1 MRTVA
6 SAVIDSFNQ
15 EAWKMKKILIITGP
29 GGDAQGWGDL
39 SVTKTLRD
47 ALNSNG
53 KSAEIAFV
61 ETMDDFMQAIKQK
74 SYDIVWSALYYISD
88 KEDIIGL
95 NVDDD
100 AWLTDI
106 FDRKQIPYIGPS
118 ALTMKQLINKTW
130 THRILHENNIAVP
143 AHNEVGA
150 GEKIPDIELPAF
162 VKPSCESRSVGISDE
177 SVVNTPSELEARVR
191 HIHETYEQ
199 PALVEDYLPGA
210 EYTVLMIGNGNN
222 QEFLP
227 GVVTV
232 KGGSYGRYP
241 ILRSDM
247 RGVGI
252 TKIGIPETR
261 SEEASLLCRMAVDAL
276 NCLDHVRVDMRFDAN
291 NELKIIEVNGIPGL
305 KPIKSWSP
313 QMYTLYHGSAEGP
326 VADYQQLVHR
336 IVESGLGRYNLL

>member
-1 MRTVA
+1 
-6 SAVIDSFNQ
+6 
-15 EAWKMKKILIITGP
+15 MKRILIITGP

-39 SVTKTLRD
+39 SVTETLRD
-47 ALNSNG
+47 ALNDKG

-61 ETMDDFMQAIKQK
+61 VTMDDFMRAINSKK
-74 SYDIVWSALYYISD
+74 YDIIWSALYYISE

-100 AWLTDI
+100 AWLADI
-106 FDRKQIPYIGPS
+106 FDSRQIPYIGPS

-130 THRILHENNIAVP
+130 THRILSEHNVAVP
-143 AHNEVGA
+143 THNDVGI
-150 GEKIPDIELPAF
+150 GEALPDVQFPSF
-162 VKPSCESRSVGISDE
+162 VKPSGESRSMGINDN
-177 SVVNTPSELEARVR
+177 SVVKTPEELKAQVR
-191 HIHETYEQ
+191 YIHDTFEQ

-210 EYTVLMIGNGNN
+210 EYTVLMIGNGKN

-227 GVVTV
+227 GVVTL
-232 KGGSYGRYP
+232 KGGSYGKYP
-241 ILRSDM
+241 VLKSDM

-261 SEEASLLCRMAVDAL
+261 GEDANSLCKQAVEAL

-291 NELKIIEVNGIPGL
+291 DQIRIIEVNGIPGL

-313 QMYTLYHGSAEGP
+313 QMYTLYHSSPEGP
-326 VADYQQLVHR
+326 MADYQNLVHH
-336 IVESGLGRYNLL
+336 IAESGLERYNLL